1 VIPWATLLKHSPAL
15 ISAADALLARVKANK
30 SDRAPQGVEERLT
43 AFEQELRDS
52 AQLLKDLTQQVN
64 GLTEAHAVAAKRAR
78 TAVIVAVIAA
88 AVAVSALVVAF
99 R

>member
-1 VIPWATLLKHSPAL
+1 MIPWATLLKHSPAL
-15 ISAADALLARVKANK
+15 IAAADALLARVKANK
-30 SDRAPQGVEERLT
+30 SDRTPLGVDERLS

-64 GLTEAHAVAAKRAR
+64 GLTEAHGAAATRAR

-88 AVAVSALVVAF
+88 AIAVWALVLAF
-99 R
+99 G